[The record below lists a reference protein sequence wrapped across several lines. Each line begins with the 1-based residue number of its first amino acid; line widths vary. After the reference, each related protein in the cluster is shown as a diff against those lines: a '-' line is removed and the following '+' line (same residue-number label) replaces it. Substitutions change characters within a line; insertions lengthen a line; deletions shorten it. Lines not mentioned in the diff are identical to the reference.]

1 MALLPTKGAEK
12 AAVNGDTVDDGDDAS
27 GDAADSGGVGSA
39 GVGLL
44 EAVDLAVVVM
54 DFLDVAAVVDFLDA
68 VDDFWNVS
76 KDKISNFPGP
86 FRNFIAE
93 SEYVYAQCLTE
104 RLNAQCSAH
113 S

>member
-68 VDDFWNVS
+68 VDDF
-76 KDKISNFPGP
+76 
-86 FRNFIAE
+86 
-93 SEYVYAQCLTE
+93 
-104 RLNAQCSAH
+104 
-113 S
+113 